1 MEDRKA
7 EREAALAAR
16 KNAPPLQQRPS
27 EEEEVEEEEEESPKE
42 ARKRVQFLNP
52 KAKFVPT
59 REMELRH
66 LMYAERHIGEVLAIP
81 EGIVG
86 QLADLGMF
94 NRSQGFQYMR
104 RPVCL
109 LRPSTG
115 IVARELFARDIT
127 HLGSK
132 DRRVIVAGKGGN
144 GKSFVLLQ
152 MATLALLQKYV
163 VVAVPRGISV
173 LEGGII
179 DGRYGLG

>member
-16 KNAPPLQQRPS
+16 KNAPPVQQRPS
-27 EEEEVEEEEEESPKE
+27 DEEEEVEEEEDPKD
-42 ARKRVQFLNP
+42 ARKRVQFRNP
-52 KAKFVPT
+52 NAKYVQM
-59 REMELRH
+59 REIELRH
-66 LMYAERHIGEVLAIP
+66 LMYAERHVGEVLAIP
-81 EGIVG
+81 EKIVG

-104 RPVCL
+104 SPMCL

-115 IVARELFARDIT
+115 IVARELFAQDIT

-163 VVAVPRGISV
+163 VVAVPRGISG
-173 LEGGII
+173 LEGGVI